1 MKLSNVFIHN
11 SIYLIGSGIK
21 QVVGLFSAK
30 ETVVV
35 CGSSVI
41 TTSGEITTINS
52 HQMNLEAWI
61 VDMTSLWVG
70 SIKRLV
76 GFLGR
81 VKSKC
86 SAVMCVCSGDS
97 SIVLFIDRRPRT
109 SSVLRPTP
117 RYDRRLANQFA
128 STKYQWNS
136 IQSSIFYQSTI
147 FLLTENTQL
156 LFFL

>member
-1 MKLSNVFIHN
+1 MKLSNVFIHK
-11 SIYLIGSGIK
+11 SFYLLGWGMK

-41 TTSGEITTINS
+41 TTSGGITTINS
-52 HQMNLEAWI
+52 HQMNLDLWI

-81 VKSKC
+81 LKSKC
-86 SAVMCVCSGDS
+86 SAVICACSGDS
-97 SIVLFIDRRPRT
+97 SIVLFIDRRRRT

-117 RYDRRLANQFA
+117 RYDRRLANRFA

-136 IQSSIFYQSTI
+136 IQLFIFYQSTI
-147 FLLTENTQL
+147 FSLTENT
-156 LFFL
+156 